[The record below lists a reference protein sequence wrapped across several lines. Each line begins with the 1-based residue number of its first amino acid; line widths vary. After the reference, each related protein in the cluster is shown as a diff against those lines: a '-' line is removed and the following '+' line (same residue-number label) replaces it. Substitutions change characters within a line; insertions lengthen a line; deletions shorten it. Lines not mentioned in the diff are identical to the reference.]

1 MVAIRQGWEVG
12 RHGVSALHEV
22 GCTAR
27 LRQVEESAEGEYDI
41 VTVGATRFRVN
52 SVDNAEPYLR
62 ADVTRLGD
70 EVGDAARATVLARSV
85 GKRYAEY
92 LGLLADTQQ
101 VQTEEPELPEEP
113 LLLSHLVA
121 ATAPLTLEDRQAL
134 LAADDAAVRLRL
146 ELALLRREST
156 MLRRVRAVPVPLAEL
171 QVPQSAS

>member
-1 MVAIRQGWEVG
+1 
-12 RHGVSALHEV
+12 
-22 GCTAR
+22 
-27 LRQVEESAEGEYDI
+27 
-41 VTVGATRFRVN
+41 
-52 SVDNAEPYLR
+52 
-62 ADVTRLGD
+62 
-70 EVGDAARATVLARSV
+70 
-85 GKRYAEY
+85 
-92 LGLLADTQQ
+92 